1 MSATRSACRLTSRN
15 VEHGVGPI
23 HGPRSHIRRCERPF
37 AVRRPGGSAPPSS
50 KLQQQGPHMGDGDG
64 WVQCALG
71 HRHWGRFG
79 AAGLLVNADHDFVL
93 QHRAPWT
100 HEGGTWGV
108 PGGARDSH
116 EDVVTS
122 ALREAKEEAD
132 IDDASVAPVAL
143 TVDDHGGWSYTTVA
157 ARPRTSIEPRS
168 VNAESTEIR
177 WWPEAGIDH
186 LPLHPGFARTWPEVR
201 HPVRPLTLVID
212 AANVVGSRPD
222 GWWRDRLGATRR
234 LRDELAPLVRDG
246 LPAHEL
252 PTGAD
257 AGRFPVLLPRV
268 MLVVE
273 GKARQVKD
281 DPVGEAPPWWIAS
294 LSIHASP
301 RDADTDVVRLATQSR
316 SRGEQVVVVSADR
329 QLRDQL
335 DPGVAAVSPRWLL
348 TRLNGAGAS

>member
-1 MSATRSACRLTSRN
+1 
-15 VEHGVGPI
+15 
-23 HGPRSHIRRCERPF
+23 
-37 AVRRPGGSAPPSS
+37 
-50 KLQQQGPHMGDGDG
+50 MGDGDG

-79 AAGLLVNADHDFVL
+79 AAGLLVNADDDFVL

-100 HEGGTWGV
+100 HEGGTWGL

-132 IDDASVAPVAL
+132 IDATFVAPVAL

-157 ARPRTSIEPRS
+157 AQPRTFFEPRS
-168 VNAESTEIR
+168 MNAESTEIR
-177 WWPEAGIDH
+177 WWPAAGIDH
-186 LPLHPGFARTWPEVR
+186 LPLHPGFARTWPQVR

-246 LPAHEL
+246 LPVRDL
-252 PTGAD
+252 PADVD
-257 AGRFPVLLPRV
+257 AGRFPVLLPRI

-273 GKARQVKD
+273 GAARQIKD
-281 DPVGEAPPWWIAS
+281 DPVGDTPPWWVAA
-294 LSIHASP
+294 LRIHASA
-301 RDADTDVVRLATQSR
+301 RDGDSDVVKLAGQSS
-316 SRGEQVVVVSADR
+316 SRGDQVFVVSADR
-329 QLRDQL
+329 RLRSQLNPD
-335 DPGVAAVSPRWLL
+335 VTAVSPSWLL
-348 TRLNGAGAS
+348 TRLAGAGAS